1 MRPPRP
7 FRPLRPCRLPRRAER
22 RRITGALLVALASQT
37 PCLPAFAQI
46 LPPAASS
53 ATTASAAHTLYLD
66 VHVNGAARG
75 LHAFT
80 LREGRLWTD
89 AATLRALHFTRPS
102 KPVSTFAASSSAL
115 AAPTGDSRALDTL
128 DGVAIDF
135 DAATQ
140 SLALTVPLALLTLPV
155 TVIGPPPAPPPQP
168 RSSPGLLLNYDL
180 HAGTGAH
187 GTRTLGGLGE
197 ARLFGPYGVLSH
209 STLARSARADRH
221 DDWQTRAIRL
231 DTEWR
236 SEFADRMLSVS
247 LGDFVSGAQSW
258 SRPTRM
264 GGLRI
269 ARDFGLQPYRLTMP
283 LPQLAGQAALPS
295 TVELFVN
302 GMRHYQGA
310 VPAGPFELGALS
322 GLGSPGQAELIV
334 TDALGR
340 STTLSVALHDS
351 RDLLQQ
357 GLWDGS
363 LELGTVRRHYGQR
376 SSDYASEL
384 ALSGFWRYGLSPRFT
399 VELQGEHSDGLA
411 KGGLG
416 GMWLAGPLGTL
427 WASAA
432 YSDDGNAGR
441 RAQGA
446 QYVVGHRLAR
456 RHFVLG
462 GSAAWAERGYR
473 DLAALHGS
481 PVPRVSASAYAGVN
495 GARFG
500 NFGVHY
506 FHLRHHDEHAARH
519 VGAWWSRSLGTQAA
533 LGVSFGRNVGGDRH
547 DDWRG
552 AITLTWTP
560 GRGTTHG
567 AGVRREGAETRWLL
581 STQRVAPTEGGW
593 GWRAGLERGTHSRRA
608 EAEFG
613 RLTRHGEWRLG
624 ARDDDGAGSA
634 WAEASG
640 GLIWMGGQGFA
651 TRRVDQSFALVST
664 DGIANVPVQLEN
676 QPIGMTDERGQLLI
690 TPLRAYDRNLV
701 SIDPLALPAAMR
713 VERVRAEVTPGG
725 RAGTLVRFGLTPLR
739 AAQLSLVDHA
749 GQPLPLGSTVRIS
762 RAAADASDAAAPTTQ
777 AVIGYDGL
785 VYLEQLTQQQRLH
798 VQRPDG
804 RSCAVELTLPEA
816 ASAGAI
822 ARLGPLTCAEAP

>member
-1 MRPPRP
+1 MHPPRP
-7 FRPLRPCRLPRRAER
+7 FLPPRSYSPHRRAER
-22 RRITGALLVALASQT
+22 RRLTGALLIALAS
-37 PCLPAFAQI
+37 A
-46 LPPAASS
+46 
-53 ATTASAAHTLYLD
+53 ATTAQPPLPVATPPATAAAVSAPQTLYLD
-66 VHVNGAARG
+66 VRVNGAARG

-80 LREGRLWTD
+80 LRDGRLW
-89 AATLRALHFTRPS
+89 AERSTLQALHFT
-102 KPVSTFAASSSAL
+102 AAADD
-115 AAPTGDSRALDTL
+115 APLALDTL
-128 DGVAIDF
+128 GSVGIDF
-135 DAATQ
+135 DAAAQ
-140 SLALTVPLALLTLPV
+140 SLTLDVPLALLALPV
-155 TVIGPPPAPPPQP
+155 SVIGPPPEPPPQP

-180 HAGTGAH
+180 HAGTGSH
-187 GTRTLGGLGE
+187 GARTLGGLGE
-197 ARLFGPYGVLSH
+197 ARLFGPRGVLSH
-209 STLARSARADRH
+209 STLARSMRADRH
-221 DDWQTRAIRL
+221 DDWQTRALRL

-264 GGLRI
+264 GGLRF
-269 ARDFGLQPYRLTMP
+269 ARDFGLQPYRVTMP

-302 GMRHYQGA
+302 GMRHYQGE

-322 GLGSPGQAELIV
+322 GLGSPGQAELVV
-334 TDALGR
+334 TDVLGR

-363 LELGTVRRHYGQR
+363 FELGMVRRHYGQR
-376 SSDYASEL
+376 SSDYASEP
-384 ALSGFWRYGLSPRFT
+384 ALSGFWRYGLGPRFT
-399 VELQGEHSDGLA
+399 LELQGEHSDGLS

-416 GMWLAGPLGTL
+416 SMWLAGPLGTL

-432 YSDDGNAGR
+432 YSQGGEAERDAH
-441 RAQGA
+441 GA
-446 QYVVGHRLAR
+446 QYAIGHRLAR
-456 RHFVLG
+456 RHVVLG
-462 GSAAWAERGYR
+462 GSATWAGRGYR

-481 PVPRVSASAYAGVN
+481 PVPRLSASAYAGVH

-500 NFGVHY
+500 NFGAHY
-506 FHLRHHDEHAARH
+506 FHLRHYGEHAARH
-519 VGAWWSRSLGTQAA
+519 VGAWWSRSLGTQAS
-533 LGVSFGRNVGGDRH
+533 LGVSFGRNIGGDRH

-593 GWRAGLERGTHSRRA
+593 GWRADLERGAHSRRA
-608 EAEFG
+608 EAELA

-624 ARDDDGAGSA
+624 ARDDDGNSNA

-651 TRRVDQSFALVST
+651 TRRVDQAFALVST

-676 QPIGMTDERGQLLI
+676 QPIGVTDGRGQLLI

-739 AAQLSLVDHA
+739 AVQLGLVDRA
-749 GQPLPLGSTVRIS
+749 GQPLPLGSTVRITH
-762 RAAADASDAAAPTTQ
+762 AAADAARSDAAPTTQ
-777 AVIGYDGL
+777 AVVGYDGL
-785 VYLEQLTQQQRLH
+785 VYLEQASRQQRLH

-804 RSCAVELTLPEA
+804 RSCMLELTLPEA
-816 ASAGAI
+816 GATL
-822 ARLGPLTCAEAP
+822 ARLGPLTCEELP